1 MSFNPFALTRNKK
14 AGAAK
19 KMSFNPFALTR
30 NKKAG
35 AAKPGSGNTHRGRI
49 IIPPMATI
57 PAPVIELKR
66 AYYREDRRDATV
78 EPHEEMRVRRN
89 A

>member
-1 MSFNPFALTRNKK
+1 MFETLVIVCRIMSFNPFALARNKK
-14 AGAAK
+14 AGTAR
-19 KMSFNPFALTR
+19 SE
-30 NKKAG
+30 G
-35 AAKPGSGNTHRGRI
+35 GNIRRGRI

-66 AYYREDRRDATV
+66 AYYGEDRRDATV

>member
-1 MSFNPFALTRNKK
+1 MNFNPFAPARNKK
-14 AGAAK
+14 AGAAR
-19 KMSFNPFALTR
+19 SR
-30 NKKAG
+30 S
-35 AAKPGSGNTHRGRI
+35 GSTHRGRI

-66 AYYREDRRDATV
+66 AYYGEDRRDEAA
-78 EPHEEMRVRRN
+78 EPHEEGRVRRD

>member
-1 MSFNPFALTRNKK
+1 MNFNPFALTRNKK
-14 AGAAK
+14 VGAVR
-19 KMSFNPFALTR
+19 SR
-30 NKKAG
+30 S
-35 AAKPGSGNTHRGRI
+35 GSTHRGRI

-66 AYYREDRRDATV
+66 AYYEKGRRDEAV
-78 EPHEEMRVRRN
+78 EPREEERTRRN

>member
-1 MSFNPFALTRNKK
+1 MNFNPFAP
-14 AGAAK
+14 A
-19 KMSFNPFALTR
+19 R

-66 AYYREDRRDATV
+66 AYYGEDRRDETA
-78 EPHEEMRVRRN
+78 EPHEEGRTRRN

>member
-1 MSFNPFALTRNKK
+1 MSFNLLALTRNKK
-14 AGAAK
+14 AGAAR
-19 KMSFNPFALTR
+19 SE
-30 NKKAG
+30 G
-35 AAKPGSGNTHRGRI
+35 GNIHRGRI

-66 AYYREDRRDATV
+66 AYYGEDRRDEAA
-78 EPHEEMRVRRN
+78 EPHEEGRVRRN

>member
-1 MSFNPFALTRNKK
+1 MSFDPFALVRNKK
-14 AGAAK
+14 AGVA
-19 KMSFNPFALTR
+19 R
-30 NKKAG
+30 
-35 AAKPGSGNTHRGRI
+35 PGSGNIHRGRI

-66 AYYREDRRDATV
+66 AYYGEDRQDEAA
-78 EPHEEMRVRRN
+78 EPREEERIRRN

>member
-1 MSFNPFALTRNKK
+1 MNFNPFALTRNKK
-14 AGAAK
+14 VGAVR
-19 KMSFNPFALTR
+19 SR
-30 NKKAG
+30 S
-35 AAKPGSGNTHRGRI
+35 GSTHRGRI

-66 AYYREDRRDATV
+66 AYYGEDRRDATV

>member
-1 MSFNPFALTRNKK
+1 MSFNPFA
-14 AGAAK
+14 
-19 KMSFNPFALTR
+19 PTR

-66 AYYREDRRDATV
+66 AYYEKAQWGEAVESRE
-78 EPHEEMRVRRN
+78 EKRVRRN

>member
-1 MSFNPFALTRNKK
+1 MNFNPFALTRNKK
-14 AGAAK
+14 VGAVR
-19 KMSFNPFALTR
+19 SR
-30 NKKAG
+30 S
-35 AAKPGSGNTHRGRI
+35 GSTHRGRI

-66 AYYREDRRDATV
+66 AYYGEDRRDETA
-78 EPHEEMRVRRN
+78 EPHEEGRTRRN

>member
-1 MSFNPFALTRNKK
+1 MEKMSFNLFAPARNKK
-14 AGAAK
+14 AGAAR
-19 KMSFNPFALTR
+19 S
-30 NKKAG
+30 
-35 AAKPGSGNTHRGRI
+35 GSGSTHRGRI

-66 AYYREDRRDATV
+66 AYYGEDRQDEAA
-78 EPHEEMRVRRN
+78 EPREEERIRRN